1 MRRGSISALAGILAL
16 AIAACGDQV
25 SDKYVIEDEPYTLGA
40 IAGSEL
46 LEVTLEPKAV
56 ERIGIQIGEVT
67 GSDETRLVPSGA
79 LWMDVNGRFWVYTNP
94 QPNVFLRHEVDVL
107 DDDGTV
113 ATLASGPVLGT
124 SVVTVGVPELFGT
137 EVGVGK

>member
-1 MRRGSISALAGILAL
+1 MRRHSTAAIAGVLAVAV
-16 AIAACGDQV
+16 AACGNQI
-25 SDKYVIEDEPYTLGA
+25 SDKYVIEDEPYTLQA
-40 IAGSEL
+40 VAGSEL
-46 LEVTLEPKAV
+46 LEVTLEPMAV

-67 GSDETRLVPSGA
+67 GSAETRLVPSGS

-94 QPNVFLRHEVDVL
+94 QPNVFLRHQVDVV
-107 DDDGTV
+107 DDDGTL
-113 ATLASGPVLGT
+113 ATLASGPEPGT